1 MEELIS
7 KLRPRK
13 DRICL
18 TYLKDSDNEKIGGI
32 YLPQKARTQWRVAK
46 VVALGDEALGSGYD
60 VNDLIVFQTN
70 AQFVATMTHKVGE
83 DVVVM
88 IHNRDVIGRL
98 TTGQAISRSAFEVCG
113 DWIMIRMEL
122 NNQYDKIII
131 PDTATLSGMSVRYYV
146 DQLGLKHGTDLAIG
160 QEVFVDPTRLTPIAF
175 EGSTTKVGFIN
186 PNFIHGWI
194 ARDSELP
201 STS

>member
-1 MEELIS
+1 MEAPIS
-7 KLRPRK
+7 KLRPCK

-32 YLPQKARTQWRVAK
+32 YLPQKMRTQWRVAK
-46 VVALGDEALGSGYD
+46 VVTLGEEALGSGYE
-60 VNDLIVFQTN
+60 VNDLVVFQTN

-83 DVVVM
+83 DVIVM

-98 TTGQAISRSAFEVCG
+98 TVGQAISRSAFEVCG
-113 DWIMIRMEL
+113 DWILIRMDL
-122 NNQYDKIII
+122 DNQYDKIII
-131 PDTATLSGMSVRYYV
+131 PDTATLSGMVRYYI
-146 DQLGLKHGTDLAIG
+146 DQLGPKHGTELGIG

-175 EGSTTKVGFIN
+175 EGSTAKVGFIN

-194 ARDSELP
+194 ARDSESP
-201 STS
+201 STV